1 MNSITPMTTMLL
13 LMSLSCSAQA
23 GAPLK
28 PDAIN
33 FEVPLVE
40 ARQQLSAHCDS
51 ISEQVIAPAQIP
63 GTKDRQLQLNCE
75 GFSFN
80 GLPRKAEFVY
90 RDGELM
96 LVWIL
101 TTAEEETGL
110 EAWMRSSAEPSHTTN
125 QFTAFT
131 SQNMAL
137 RKVPHEVL
145 FYSEAAA
152 PMFKAWFE
160 SAARE

>member
-1 MNSITPMTTMLL
+1 MNLITPMTTMLL
-13 LMSLSCSAQA
+13 LASFSYSAQA

-28 PDAIN
+28 PDVIN
-33 FEVPLVE
+33 FDVPLAE
-40 ARQQLSAHCDS
+40 ARQQLPAHCDT

-63 GTKDRQLQLNCE
+63 GTKDRQIQLDCE
-75 GFSFN
+75 GFSFK

-90 RDGELM
+90 RDGELI

-101 TTAEEETGL
+101 TTAEEEADI
-110 EAWMRSSAEPSHTTN
+110 EAWMRSSAEPSHVSS

-131 SQNMAL
+131 SKNMAL

-152 PMFKAWFE
+152 PMFNAWFA
-160 SAARE
+160 SAASE